1 MSKFLKSG
9 AGAILAATV
18 LATFAGASMAQE
30 GESELSPITFT
41 APQAIGGG
49 ANYQRSCASCHG
61 AELEGFSAPQLSGPN
76 FSWLDRPV
84 SQFHDYI
91 QDMMPADAPGTL
103 SDAQVSTIIAY
114 IAQSNG
120 MEAGETAL
128 PTDPAELE
136 SMRFGQ

>member
-1 MSKFLKSG
+1 MSIFLKLGSR
-9 AGAILAATV
+9 AFFAAALLAIPANVSLA
-18 LATFAGASMAQE
+18 QD
-30 GESELSPITFT
+30 GESELGAITFT

-61 AELEGFSAPQLSGPN
+61 AQLEGFSAPALSGPN

-84 SQFHDYI
+84 SEFHAYI

-103 SDAQVSTIIAY
+103 SDAQVSTIIAF
-114 IAQSNG
+114 IAQNNG
-120 MEAGETAL
+120 MQAGDTAI